1 MLLHYIYEKLKA
13 SLVHLF
19 LWPPLSLNQRKGSAR
34 SAPVACQA
42 RPEADPM
49 ATEEDQVISQAKA
62 PVEAE
67 PSKAAAASEPQS
79 EEPKQEPQQQRRVY
93 KNIVTRYVCIA

>member
-49 ATEEDQVISQAKA
+49 ATEDQVISQAKA